1 MGSSPHGFVFW
12 GIPLPTD
19 DYGERGE
26 TPWEKHRARE
36 FYAAKKGVMEP
47 EKKYVSGDPDYIAYW
62 QAKEALVQAEPCK
75 ISQTGYGD
83 FERDIAY
90 VKASYV
96 EVEWSEVKPFS
107 TEVNPEWEGQL
118 RAFCEVME
126 IEWTEPGWYVGTRY
140 G

>member
-12 GIPLPTD
+12 GIPLPLD
-19 DYGERGE
+19 EYEERAE
-26 TPWEKHRARE
+26 TPWEQYQDEE
-36 FYAAKKGVMEP
+36 FYAAKKGVVEP
-47 EKKYVSGDPDYIAYW
+47 QKEYVSGDPDYSAYW
-62 QAKEALVQAEPCK
+62 QAKAALVKAEPCK

-96 EVEWSEVKPFS
+96 EVEWSEVKTFS
-107 TEVNPEWEGQL
+107 TKVNPEWEGQL

-126 IEWTEPGWYVGTRY
+126 IEWTEPGWHVGTRY